1 MGIGSRATLAA
12 SLGFAVSFVVAC
24 GGGNGLLSSDQ
35 ASSLN
40 AQLGSVS
47 SAVAAGKCGVAT
59 SAARAFSN
67 QVADLPPKISTT
79 LVQNLG
85 QGAATVGQLA
95 AKDCQSANTSSSTS
109 SSSPTTTE
117 TVTSTT
123 TATNP
128 TSSSSSSSSSSST
141 TETNPPPPSSSS
153 TTTGGGNGG
162 AGFGGTG
169 TGGNGNGN
177 GGNGQ

>member
-35 ASSLN
+35 SSSLN
-40 AQLGSVS
+40 AQLDSVS
-47 SAVAAGKCGVAT
+47 SAVAAGKCGAAT

-67 QVADLPPKISTT
+67 QVANLPPKVNTT

-85 QGAATVGQLA
+85 QGAATVGELA
-95 AKDCQSANTSSSTS
+95 AKDCQNSTTSSSTS
-109 SSSPTTTE
+109 TSTPTTTE
-117 TVTSTT
+117 TVTTTTTATNPTTTTSSSTSTSTT

-128 TSSSSSSSSSSST
+128 TSPST
-141 TETNPPPPSSSS
+141 TPTNG
-153 TTTGGGNGG
+153 GGGNGG

-169 TGGNGNGN
+169 TGGNGNGGN
-177 GGNGQ
+177 GNGQ